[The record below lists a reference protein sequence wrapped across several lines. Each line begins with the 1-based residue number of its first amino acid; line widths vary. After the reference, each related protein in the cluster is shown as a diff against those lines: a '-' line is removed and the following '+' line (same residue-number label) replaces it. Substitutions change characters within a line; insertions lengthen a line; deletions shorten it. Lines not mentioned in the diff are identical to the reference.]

1 MGPRIVAPEELKA
14 YRFQPSDH
22 CRLAIVSDPET
33 TGTNLTLLLEIHDP
47 SDRVP
52 AHRHH
57 HAVELYFILRGQVV
71 FHVENRTI
79 KASTGDSVMVPEG
92 ALHDFENP
100 GPGRTY
106 ILSVLSRDD
115 GFSKQL
121 QSSIPTPI
129 DAEDLQVL
137 RNL

>member
-1 MGPRIVAPEELKA
+1 MGPRIVAPEALKA

-57 HAVELYFILRGQVV
+57 HAVELFFILRGQVV
-71 FHVENRTI
+71 FHVENRSIT
-79 KASTGDSVMVPEG
+79 ASTGDSVMVPEG
-92 ALHDFENP
+92 AVHDLENP

-106 ILSVLSRDD
+106 MLSVLSRDD

-121 QSSIPTPI
+121 QACIPTPM